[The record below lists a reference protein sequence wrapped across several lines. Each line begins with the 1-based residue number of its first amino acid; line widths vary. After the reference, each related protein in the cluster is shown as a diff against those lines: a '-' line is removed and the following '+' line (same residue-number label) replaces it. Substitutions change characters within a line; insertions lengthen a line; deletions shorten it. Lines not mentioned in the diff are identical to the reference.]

1 MESGIIQS
9 SLQENLNKSSKN
21 SQAVS
26 DNQESAAD
34 SNIFVE
40 KLKLKQCSF
49 IDNLK
54 LASTY
59 LQNVDEAPPRL
70 AERLS
75 KEIKVLSRGL
85 PLDKSCSIF
94 IGIDSNQM
102 RYMSGVIAGSEGTPY
117 AHGLFFFDI
126 FCGPDF
132 PRSPPQV
139 TLKTTGNGEAYF
151 GPNLYSNGYVC
162 LSIINTWSGDES
174 ERWNSNKNI
183 LQVLLSIQALVMD
196 NNIIQKEPGLYYL
209 DVNCPDSVIFQ
220 NAVKYLNIKYAM
232 IKNMR
237 TPPAGF
243 EELVHDYF
251 QLKREFILMEINQ
264 WLDKAKNES
273 HHFSQQSIAQSYN
286 PGLCQR
292 MHNEGFF
299 KVLSEIGRE
308 LETEFDA
315 RYGPCEIKLK
325 LYNRDK

>member
-1 MESGIIQS
+1 MESNVLLQNPSDPLYKSPKDSQISSDQQS
-9 SLQENLNKSSKN
+9 LSPEPNLFK
-21 SQAVS
+21 
-26 DNQESAAD
+26 
-34 SNIFVE
+34 E
-40 KLKLKQCSF
+40 KLKAKQCMF
-49 IDNLK
+49 IENLK
-54 LASTY
+54 LSSTY

-70 AERLS
+70 ADRIG
-75 KEIKVLSRGL
+75 KEIKVLTRGL
-85 PLDKSCSIF
+85 PLEQSCSAF
-94 IGIDSNQM
+94 VGIDSNQM
-102 RYMSGVIAGSEGTPY
+102 RYMCGVVSGSEGTPY

-132 PRSPPQV
+132 PRSPPQF

-232 IKNMR
+232 LKNIR
-237 TPPAGF
+237 LPPVGF
-243 EELVHDYF
+243 EELIHTYFACKKDY
-251 QLKREFILMEINQ
+251 ILNEINQ
-264 WLDKAKNES
+264 WLEKAKTENN
-273 HHFSQQSIAQSYN
+273 HFSQQSIAQSYN

-292 MHNEGFF
+292 MQSEGFYR
-299 KVLSEIGRE
+299 VLSEIAKE
-308 LETEFDA
+308 LEVEFET

-325 LYNRDK
+325 LSAR